1 MSGGDNSDR
10 VLCTGSPSHPA
21 GPTVI
26 TSLEHGFHLPAFP
39 CLVRLPGTYCIFW
52 DHPNKVLAVG
62 SLSQDLLPQEHK
74 ALRRLFRQKILV
86 SSHFY
91 LCCHRSGHRH
101 SRG

>member
-1 MSGGDNSDR
+1 MSGGNNSDR

-39 CLVRLPGTYCIFW
+39 CLVCLPSTYCIFW

-62 SLSQDLLPQEHK
+62 SLSQDLLPQKHK

-91 LCCHRSGHRH
+91 LC
-101 SRG
+101 